1 MKMKNYRSGIHL
13 WLLLATLLLGTN
25 TALAC
30 DEFTRDASGEFWCYQ
45 NCSWDV
51 KNGIRRCDMTAMSI
65 EQGQRSEEQYATLDS
80 LRTAVSEGRYVGKP
94 LPLEKQLLAA
104 TATVE
109 QTSCA
114 TQEVVSFDRLS
125 SAERILIRTAADAL
139 VYGQQAP
146 EDAGCSAYEDGVE
159 CHAFGY
165 VCWVDSESSGCSKE
179 TC

>member
-1 MKMKNYRSGIHL
+1 MRNNRSGLRL
-13 WLLLATLLLGTN
+13 WLPLAALLLGTN
-25 TALAC
+25 AALAC

-65 EQGQRSEEQYATLDS
+65 QRGQPSEDIYASLDS
-80 LRTAVSEGRYVGKP
+80 LRTAVSEGRYVGTP
-94 LPLEKQLLAA
+94 LQLEEQLLAA

-109 QTSCA
+109 QTSCK

-139 VYGQQAP
+139 VYGEQTP
-146 EDAGCSAYEDGVE
+146 EDAGCSVYEDGVE